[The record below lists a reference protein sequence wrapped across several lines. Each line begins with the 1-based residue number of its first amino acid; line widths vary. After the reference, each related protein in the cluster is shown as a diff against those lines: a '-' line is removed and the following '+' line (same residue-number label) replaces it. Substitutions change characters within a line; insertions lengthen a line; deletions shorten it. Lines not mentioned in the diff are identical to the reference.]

1 MFVDI
6 EEDPRYMSTGAVSQ
20 DLNLLTAP
28 SQFDTLKSTKTGQ
41 SSQSKQSFLDTSYQ
55 SFTELVNR
63 PTPSPTLAEQRLNK
77 SASSTL
83 AAGDGVQR
91 SSSRLTEF
99 FRDLFS
105 PQKSPR
111 NEYKVKTSFDDDM
124 TVSNPENVGRPKALK
139 IASWRSNGFKKG
151 KKKRTKMQIQYVK
164 IVFVTQIFGTFVSF
178 CYVACGRVSAMR
190 EVKFFVEME
199 YLSTKNTVLFA

>member
-1 MFVDI
+1 
-6 EEDPRYMSTGAVSQ
+6 MSTGAVSQ

-77 SASSTL
+77 SASST
-83 AAGDGVQR
+83 DGVQR

-151 KKKRTKMQIQYVK
+151 KKNVQKCRYSTSKLCLLHKFLVHSFR
-164 IVFVTQIFGTFVSF
+164 FVMSLV
-178 CYVACGRVSAMR
+178 
-190 EVKFFVEME
+190 VE
-199 YLSTKNTVLFA
+199 FRR